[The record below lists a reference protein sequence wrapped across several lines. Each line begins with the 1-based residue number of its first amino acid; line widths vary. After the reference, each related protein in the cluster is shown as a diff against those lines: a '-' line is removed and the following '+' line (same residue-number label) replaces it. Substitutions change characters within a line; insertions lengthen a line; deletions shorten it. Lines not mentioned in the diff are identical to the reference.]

1 MLPLKLLCRAAGRLQ
16 AALLRKVKRAQ
27 ALEETLPS
35 RLASCL
41 RTLTRAAR
49 LVEKAR
55 GRGWFLILP
64 RLRDELLGTLKA
76 FQDAA
81 QQVRQCLERRTTPPD
96 LPTLAAELRQLEAEF
111 GEVRVDWKDQALTAV
126 TDPVILRDV
135 ALGAF
140 AIRFHWDRLS
150 QHDGTLCFE
159 VVALHPNPAGCDSR
173 VTHPHVKNNSLCAG
187 DAAAALQQALE
198 QGRLVDAFCL
208 VRSVLTHYNPASP
221 FVHLSAWDG
230 VPCYD
235 CGCIPTDDR
244 HSCPGC
250 EYEFCGDCTRQ
261 CDTCESVRCTDCMG
275 RCTVC
280 ENYCCTDCTKASQRS
295 GRECCPD
302 CATACSGCG
311 AVVARDELAE
321 RTDLCPE
328 CAAIRRPEPET
339 PSAAPPSPSPLPAS
353 FELETTHE
361 PAPVPN
367 GSSVE

>member
-16 AALLRKVKRAQ
+16 AALLGKVKRVQ
-27 ALEETLPS
+27 ALEETLLS
-35 RLASCL
+35 RLTCCQRA
-41 RTLTRAAR
+41 LTRAAR

-81 QQVRQCLERRTTPPD
+81 QQVRQCLERRTTTPD
-96 LPTLAAELRQLEAEF
+96 LPALAAELRQLEGEF
-111 GEVRVDWKDQALTAV
+111 GETQIDWKDQALTAV
-126 TDPVILRDV
+126 TEPIVLRDV
-135 ALGAF
+135 PLGAF
-140 AIRFHWDRLS
+140 AIRFHWIRLS

-173 VTHPHVKNNSLCAG
+173 VTHPHVKNNTLCVG
-187 DAAAALQQALE
+187 DAAAPLQRALE
-198 QGRLVDAFCL
+198 QGRLADAFCL

-230 VPCYD
+230 IPCYD

-244 HSCPGC
+244 LSCPGC
-250 EYEFCGDCTRQ
+250 EHEFCTECTRQ
-261 CDTCESVRCTDCMG
+261 CDSCEAVRCTDCMG

-280 ENYCCTDCTKASQRS
+280 TNFCCFDCIKASQRS

-302 CATACSGCG
+302 CATSCSACG
-311 AVVARDELAE
+311 AVLTREELAE
-321 RTDLCPE
+321 GTGLCPE
-328 CAAIRRPEPET
+328 CAAKRRPEPET
-339 PSAAPPSPSPLPAS
+339 RSTAPASPSPVANSPG
-353 FELETTHE
+353 LEIIHE
-361 PAPVPN
+361 QGRVPTAP
-367 GSSVE
+367 SVA